1 MTKYIVIENFLDL
14 KDNKHLYR
22 VGDEYP
28 RDGYKPTKKRLEE
41 LLSYKNRLGKPL
53 IAEVEEG
60 GE

>member
-28 RDGYKPTKKRLEE
+28 RGGYKPTKKRLEE